1 MKFYVK
7 IMLILCISLLGKD
20 LQGQDFEDFVR
31 KYTDANGQGYMQPLA
46 DAFGANLNSG
56 WYHNAYIQEKG
67 FQLYI
72 GVTAMSAI
80 IPEKNKTFSATTQG
94 FFTPTQSVDAPTIF
108 GKSETVTVDG
118 DGGLTY
124 SFPGGLELNNLPMA
138 VPNVTIGSLYGS
150 DLSFRWAAYNIGED
164 VGKVQILGG
173 GIRHSIDQYFNVDPI
188 NLAAGFFVQQFSLGD
203 IVEANGWLANIQ
215 ASYQWKLFTFYGG
228 LGYENSNL
236 DIQYTYESDNS
247 EIGFNLTGNNSLR
260 ATLGIT
266 LNLGT
271 VKLHSDYNLAN
282 QSLFTLGLGLGFNEI
297 KKVEE

>member
-1 MKFYVK
+1 MNFLFKVMIVLF
-7 IMLILCISLLGKD
+7 ISLLVEN
-20 LQGQDFEDFVR
+20 LQAQEFDDFVR

-72 GVTAMSAI
+72 GVTVMSAI
-80 IPEKNKTFSATTQG
+80 IPEKNKTFLATTQG
-94 FFTPTQSVDAPTIF
+94 FFSPTQSIDAPTIF

-118 DGGLTY
+118 EGGLTY
-124 SFPGGLELNNLPMA
+124 SFPGGLDLNNLPMA
-138 VPNVTIGSLYGS
+138 VPNITVGSLYGT
-150 DLSFRWAAYNIGED
+150 DLSVRWAAYNIGED

-173 GIRHSIDQYFNVDPI
+173 GIRHSIDQYFDLAPV
-188 NLAAGFFVQQFSLGD
+188 NLAAGFFFQQFSLGN

-215 ASYQWKLFTFYGG
+215 ASYQWRLITFYGG

-236 DIQYTYESDNS
+236 DIQYTYEADESEINFNLKGDNS
-247 EIGFNLTGNNSLR
+247 IR
-260 ATLGIT
+260 ATLGLT
-266 LNLGT
+266 LNLGP
-271 VKLHSDYNLAN
+271 VKLHGDYNMAS
-282 QSLFTLGLGLGFNEI
+282 QSLFTLGLGLGFNEL

>member
-1 MKFYVK
+1 MNFLVK
-7 IMLILCISLLGKD
+7 LMIVLFISLLVENIQAQEFD
-20 LQGQDFEDFVR
+20 DFVR

-80 IPEKNKTFSATTQG
+80 IPEKNKTFLATTQG
-94 FFTPTQSVDAPTIF
+94 FFSPTQSIDAPTIF

-124 SFPGGLELNNLPMA
+124 SFPGGLDLNNLPMA
-138 VPNVTIGSLYGS
+138 VPNITVGSLHGT
-150 DLSFRWAAYNIGED
+150 DLSVRWAAYNIGED

-173 GIRHSIDQYFNVDPI
+173 GIRHSIDQYFDLEPV
-188 NLAAGFFVQQFSLGD
+188 NLAAGFFFQQFSLGN

-215 ASYQWKLFTFYGG
+215 ASYQWRLITFYGG

-236 DIQYTYESDNS
+236 DIQYTYEADESEINFNLKGDNS
-247 EIGFNLTGNNSLR
+247 IR
-260 ATLGIT
+260 ATLGLT
-266 LNLGT
+266 LNLGP
-271 VKLHSDYNLAN
+271 VKLHGDYNLAN
-282 QSLFTLGLGLGFNEI
+282 QSLFTLGLGLGFNEL